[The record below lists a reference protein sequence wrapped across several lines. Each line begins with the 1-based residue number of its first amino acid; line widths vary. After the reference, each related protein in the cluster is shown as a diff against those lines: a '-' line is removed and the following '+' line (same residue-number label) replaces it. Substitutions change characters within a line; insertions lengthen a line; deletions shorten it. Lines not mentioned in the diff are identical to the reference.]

1 MLPANSTVDTIGSKS
16 VLVKTTGHEKLRI
29 TAVGRKLTSF
39 VILKRKISHK
49 KNFLLKLY
57 LHVIRK
63 DG

>member
-1 MLPANSTVDTIGSKS
+1 MLLANSTVDKIGSKS
-16 VLVKTTGHEKLRI
+16 VLVKTTGYEKLRI

-39 VILKRKISHK
+39 VILK

-63 DG
+63 DGWQKN